1 MEPHGACRLTHS
13 MGHSTPV
20 SPTRPSQD
28 TPQRSGFL
36 LPQISVISTRRHC
49 PRCGAPSACDSEPR
63 VALLHHRSAGVTV
76 TAATTTGQHSVPGIT
91 RVLLVEPPA
100 IVEPRK
106 QKPGGTER
114 PAPRVGLKATSTT
127 FQNPGSSHSNR
138 EQETHRGHRGSPQCQ
153 TARMQLQI
161 LVVAPCLLHHRKTT
175 DGGPCQQRE
184 GAPCFRLPSVHA
196 NVMPLILIYKFNE
209 VQ

>member
-1 MEPHGACRLTHS
+1 MEPHGASRLTHS

-63 VALLHHRSAGVTV
+63 VALLHHCSAGVTV
-76 TAATTTGQHSVPGIT
+76 IAATTTGQHSVPGIT
-91 RVLLVEPPA
+91 RVLLVEPLA
-100 IVEPRK
+100 IVESRK

-138 EQETHRGHRGSPQCQ
+138 EQETHRGHRGSPHCQ
-153 TARMQLQI
+153 TARMQLQF
-161 LVVAPCLLHHRKTT
+161 LVVAPCLLHH
-175 DGGPCQQRE
+175 
-184 GAPCFRLPSVHA
+184 
-196 NVMPLILIYKFNE
+196 
-209 VQ
+209 